1 MQTIEQI
8 GNAELLKR
16 KKTLFLCSKRTPIE
30 MYGQVFQFVSSRA
43 RYKTW
48 TLDGGHL
55 YTHPFHYT
63 SWRCLERSWAT
74 AIQILCFAISIRIV
88 SLLSVNGGNG
98 WLRISKRTCFQ
109 LRTRRFSAR
118 RRLCTSAAWRR
129 TRRGRRPLTPWWT
142 CCLLTSW
149 RHCTH
154 SWRASSC
161 VRVSNVTLLARICLF
176 LVSLW
181 HCEVKSGWFL
191 LLCDAVS

>member
-30 MYGQVFQFVSSRA
+30 IYGQVFQFVSSRA

-74 AIQILCFAISIRIV
+74 AIQILSFAISIRIV

-98 WLRISKRTCFQ
+98 WLRISKKDLFSTENQTFLRKATALHQCRVKEDEAWKKTINAMMDLLPSDELTALYTQ
-109 LRTRRFSAR
+109 LKGFE
-118 RRLCTSAAWRR
+118 LCPS
-129 TRRGRRPLTPWWT
+129 
-142 CCLLTSW
+142 
-149 RHCTH
+149 
-154 SWRASSC
+154 
-161 VRVSNVTLLARICLF
+161 
-176 LVSLW
+176 
-181 HCEVKSGWFL
+181 
-191 LLCDAVS
+191 